1 MRLMSL
7 PPAFKEISGAEVQA
21 MLARGLPARLVDVR
35 QPWEYARAHIPG
47 ILLMPTDEF
56 AARYAG
62 ELDSADEI
70 VCVCEHGIRSA
81 AAARFLA
88 AQGYTNVATMTGGM
102 TEYDGPTEMGA
113 EDNR

>member
-7 PPAFKEISGAEVQA
+7 PPSCQEISGAEVQA

-35 QPWEYARAHIPG
+35 QPWEYARSHIPG

-56 AARYAG
+56 AARYAE
-62 ELDSADEI
+62 ELDPAEEI

-88 AQGYTNVATMTGGM
+88 AQGYQNVATMTGGM
-102 TEYDGPTEMGA
+102 AEYDGPVETGTE
-113 EDNR
+113 ENR